1 MTSRG
6 VGSRL
11 LETKAGLPVSGLF
24 LSFWVNTLGLRHL
37 PPSAEPYSF
46 NAEQPLN
53 FLEVLSTPAIKK
65 KFRMHLDKDA
75 VFTEISL
82 SLLYEHGTESK

>member
-1 MTSRG
+1 M
-6 VGSRL
+6 
-11 LETKAGLPVSGLF
+11 SGLF
-24 LSFWVNTLGLRHL
+24 LSFWVNTPGLPHL
-37 PPSAEPYSF
+37 PPSLEPYSF

-65 KFRMHLDKDA
+65 FRMHPDKDA

-82 SLLYEHGTESK
+82 SLLYEHGTDSK